1 MDVNILP
8 SGDEQ
13 LPYLGVRHQ
22 IGYRRC
28 NLNCPYCI
36 AKWRDREL
44 TFDLDTF
51 QKIIGRIGEL
61 PYRVCLRIGVEGE
74 IFTSPEI
81 LRVVTDICNR
91 DSSIF
96 GVSFSTNLH
105 ASWEQSIGPFIESA
119 NTAKLGIG
127 CTLHDTVIK
136 DVDLFFEKVARL
148 KQSGVMV
155 YVGYVALPQR
165 IGFIRE
171 YERRC
176 ERLGVPL
183 VMNALVG
190 SLKGLE
196 GADPKRT
203 YPRDYTA
210 EELGELRELWD
221 TPHSYKLLV
230 EAARTRGMACSAGK
244 NYIYVDRNGDVYP
257 CSAMKKKLIRE
268 PFMGNILQGP
278 IRFRTDDTVCPIDV
292 CWCGNEN
299 QALRIVDRYYNRTR
313 TLRIFTPKEGI
324 PEEKLYQG
332 YNPSAFAFFSSRV
345 RMDERYGRALSRV
358 RRILL
363 ENVS

>member
-8 SGDEQ
+8 PGDQQ
-13 LPYLGVRHQ
+13 LPYLGIRHQ
-22 IGYRRC
+22 IGYHRC

-36 AKWRDREL
+36 AKWRDRKP

-51 QKIIGRIGEL
+51 QKILGRIEKL
-61 PYRVCLRIGVEGE
+61 PYRVCLQIGVGGE

-81 LRVVTDICNR
+81 LRVVTDVCNR
-91 DSSIF
+91 DSNIF
-96 GVSFSTNLH
+96 GVGFATNLY

-119 NTAKLGIG
+119 NTTKLGIR
-127 CTLHDTVIK
+127 CTLHDTVIE
-136 DVDLFFEKVARL
+136 DIDLFFEKVARL
-148 KQSGVMV
+148 KQRGVMV
-155 YVGYVALPQR
+155 SVGYVALPQR

-171 YERRC
+171 YKRRC

-196 GADPKRT
+196 GVDPKRV

-210 EELGELRELWD
+210 EELRELRELWD

-230 EAARTRGMACSAGK
+230 EAARTRGMTCSAGK
-244 NYIYVDRNGDVYP
+244 NYIHIDRNGDVYP
-257 CSAMKKKLIRE
+257 CSEMKKVIRK
-268 PFMGNILQGP
+268 PFMGNILRGP
-278 IRFRTDDTVCPIDV
+278 IRFQTDDTVCPMDV
-292 CWCGNEN
+292 CWCGSEN
-299 QALRIVDRYYNRTR
+299 QALRIVDQYYNRTR

-332 YNPSAFAFFSSRV
+332 YNPSAFTFFSSRV
-345 RMDERYGRALSRV
+345 NMSRLSQYAKTT
-358 RRILL
+358 LAKMT
-363 ENVS
+363 